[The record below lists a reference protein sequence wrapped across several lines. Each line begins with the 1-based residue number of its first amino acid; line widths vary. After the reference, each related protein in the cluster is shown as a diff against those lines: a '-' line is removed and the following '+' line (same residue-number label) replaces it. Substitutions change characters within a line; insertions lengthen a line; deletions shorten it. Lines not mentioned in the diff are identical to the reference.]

1 MPFFQKDK
9 SRIKMVGLTGPK
21 EKNVIWY
28 SPVWQNQKK
37 SETIIEGMMRRFKTS
52 PQYKSVK
59 VVQFYENNQL
69 IAEYR

>member
-9 SRIKMVGLTGPK
+9 SKVKMVGLTGPK
-21 EKNVIWY
+21 EDNITWY
-28 SPVWQNQKK
+28 SPIWQNQKK
-37 SETIIEGMMRRFKTS
+37 SETIVEGMLRRFKNS

-59 VVQFYENNQL
+59 VIQFYEKDRL